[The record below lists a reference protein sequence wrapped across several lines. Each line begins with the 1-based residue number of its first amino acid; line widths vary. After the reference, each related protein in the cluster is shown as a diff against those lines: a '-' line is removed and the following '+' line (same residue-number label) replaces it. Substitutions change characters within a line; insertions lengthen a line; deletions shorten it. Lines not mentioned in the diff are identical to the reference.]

1 MRSRSSRSDS
11 SNSSTATAVENGSS
25 ALRVREEFFPHH
37 LGRHGA
43 LRLIGQV
50 IVGKDRFAFGEVLEQ
65 HAFKAIDAV
74 ASCRRDR
81 NDRREVVPRAG
92 ARHQRQQGRLRH
104 KIDLVQDEHDRP
116 RDVTEKLGDVLVSAP
131 GPGRRVEDERDDIHF
146 AQRFNRRI
154 DHAHVQAMERPMNP
168 RCVYEHDLA
177 AVSRIFV
184 LTMVEMLD
192 RENPIARRLGLVRN
206 DGHLG
211 ADDPV
216 EEGGFARV
224 GAADERDRTGA
235 RH

>member
-1 MRSRSSRSDS
+1 MQ
-11 SNSSTATAVENGSS
+11 
-25 ALRVREEFFPHH
+25 EEFFPHH

-43 LRLIGQV
+43 LRLIGE
-50 IVGKDRFAFGEVLEQ
+50 IVVRENRFAFGEVFEK

-74 ASCRRDR
+74 ARCGRDR

-92 ARHQRQQGRLRH
+92 ARDQRQQGRLRH

-168 RCVYEHDLA
+168 RSVHEHDLA
-177 AVSRIFV
+177 TVGRIFI
-184 LTMVEMLD
+184 VEMLD
-192 RENPIARRLGLVRN
+192 RENPVARRLGFVRH
-206 DGHLG
+206 DRHFG
-211 ADDPV
+211 ADHPV
-216 EEGGFARV
+216 EKCGFARV